1 MYRKTRQYLH
11 LWNNL
16 PQNVVQTSSPLWQA
30 QRPEDNTNTG
40 RGKNKKNSMKPSV
53 QISINP
59 SHHWLDSHYTSW
71 VFKIQWGFFSPSD
84 NFFLFYSVFGGSLST
99 FWLYINSLMQRK
111 FLTIQAVL
119 QISAGVLYPEPIST
133 SRDRYCR
140 VWMSSVKCLCWE
152 EKRQIR
158 KQQRISCRFHHV

>member
-40 RGKNKKNSMKPSV
+40 RGKKQKEQYEAICPNLNKSLPPLTRLITLLESLRYNGV
-53 QISINP
+53 
-59 SHHWLDSHYTSW
+59 
-71 VFKIQWGFFSPSD
+71 FFSPSD
-84 NFFLFYSVFGGSLST
+84 NFFLFYSVLGESLST

-140 VWMSSVKCLCWE
+140 VWMSSVKCLC
-152 EKRQIR
+152 
-158 KQQRISCRFHHV
+158 